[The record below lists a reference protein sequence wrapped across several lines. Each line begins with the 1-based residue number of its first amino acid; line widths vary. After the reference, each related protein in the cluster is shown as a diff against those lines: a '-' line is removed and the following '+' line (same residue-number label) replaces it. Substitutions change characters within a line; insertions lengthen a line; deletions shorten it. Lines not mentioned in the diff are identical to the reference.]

1 MPRKSKITAVPI
13 DKPEGLIRA
22 QMTGEDS
29 WVEEP
34 KTDAQEMSELMHEVK
49 TEQEE
54 KQEVAVQQDEPEPTT
69 VTEEIK
75 LPIAK
80 RAPRKPKAKPEP
92 VINVTSTPE
101 EVIAEVEVPEA
112 KTEQKV
118 ACPDCGKQMSAK
130 TLKYSHAP
138 NCVVKKNTKPEQVAE
153 RESITDEMIEQEI
166 EKRMTNKRNERLVK
180 RQKDLENLIAKAF

>member
-1 MPRKSKITAVPI
+1 MSEVIQEVTAVEEA
-13 DKPEGLIRA
+13 PE
-22 QMTGEDS
+22 
-29 WVEEP
+29 EE
-34 KTDAQEMSELMHEVK
+34 A
-49 TEQEE
+49 
-54 KQEVAVQQDEPEPTT
+54 EPET

-92 VINVTSTPE
+92 TINVISSAD

-138 NCVVKKNTKPEQVAE
+138 NCVVKKNVKPNTAE
-153 RESITDEMIEQEI
+153 RESITDEMIEQEVQ
-166 EKRMTNKRNERLVK
+166 KRMSNKRSERMAK
-180 RQKDLENLIAKAF
+180 RQKDLEKLIAGAF